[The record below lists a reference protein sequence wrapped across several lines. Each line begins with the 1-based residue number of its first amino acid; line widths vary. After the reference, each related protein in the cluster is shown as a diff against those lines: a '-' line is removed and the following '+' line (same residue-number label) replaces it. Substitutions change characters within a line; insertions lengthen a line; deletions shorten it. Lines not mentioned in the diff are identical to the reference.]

1 MANLKDIAQK
11 LGVSVSTVSRGLNGG
26 KAISREMTEK
36 ILKAADE
43 LGYTLQGRG
52 GRATP
57 DWNSAGIIVPE
68 VASEYYARLVH
79 KAKDFLAAKGYSL
92 IMKLTDF
99 KAAELLDAIN
109 TMSRIHVKC
118 LLVVMDTEENM
129 SDQLI
134 SAMHRSGL
142 PIMLITSKYYPLLEF
157 DCIHLDEYSGI
168 IMGVQHLQKRGYQR
182 IACISDRIS
191 LSRVTVFKQAM
202 KLQGMK
208 VVQAGFRILGAMA
221 GRRQYQLPVET
232 ESGMKVVNLTMQ
244 TGGVE
249 ARGITIRMAA
259 GVHGMLQAQIR
270 MDEAGTCTGE
280 ILGGSSEANTWLAG
294 QTDEF
299 RELLAGSEY
308 ADAAVA
314 LGESRTAARGT
325 NGGADTQKLCRAAI
339 FFVKAMAKLTD
350 I

>member
-26 KAISREMTEK
+26 KEISREMTEK

-208 VVQAGFRILGAMA
+208 VDPQLDL
-221 GRRQYQLPVET
+221 RRPR
-232 ESGMKVVNLTMQ
+232 
-244 TGGVE
+244 
-249 ARGITIRMAA
+249 ARGERRISQDQGASVA
-259 GVHGMLQAQIR
+259 GEPAR
-270 MDEAGTCTGE
+270 
-280 ILGGSSEANTWLAG
+280 
-294 QTDEF
+294 
-299 RELLAGSEY
+299 RRLL
-308 ADAAVA
+308 
-314 LGESRTAARGT
+314 L
-325 NGGADTQKLCRAAI
+325 L
-339 FFVKAMAKLTD
+339 
-350 I
+350 